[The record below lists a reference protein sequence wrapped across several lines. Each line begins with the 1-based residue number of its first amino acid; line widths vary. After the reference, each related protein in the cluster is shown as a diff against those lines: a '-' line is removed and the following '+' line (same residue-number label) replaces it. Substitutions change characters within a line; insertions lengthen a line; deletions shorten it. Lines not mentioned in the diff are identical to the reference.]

1 MPRPSKCRRVCLMPP
16 GGTFGPLQREK
27 PVETLVMTVDE
38 YETIRLIDLM
48 GYTQQDCA
56 RQMGVARTTIQST
69 YNRARHKLAR
79 MLAEGK
85 DLRISGGD
93 YRLCPH
99 QEECGGKSCRRRCPV
114 RCTACDQCGRTPPG
128 PAEPGSGK

>member
-1 MPRPSKCRRVCLMPP
+1 MPP

-27 PVETLVMTVDE
+27 PAETLVMTVDE

-99 QEECGGKSCRRRCPV
+99 QEECGEI
-114 RCTACDQCGRTPPG
+114 GR
-128 PAEPGSGK
+128 AHV

>member
-16 GGTFGPLQREK
+16 GGAFGPLQREK
-27 PVETLVMTVDE
+27 PAETLVMTVDE

-99 QEECGGKSCRRRCPV
+99 QEECGGQSCRRRCPV
-114 RCTACDQCGRTPPG
+114 RCTACDHCGRTHPG
-128 PAEPGSGK
+128 PADPGSGK